1 MAAQVVQKVSVLVV
15 ISCFML
21 MDSCCNATRALKV
34 DADAV
39 TSDYWTPAVATWY
52 GEQADQGFGSDDG
65 ACGYGADVGDF
76 PFSAMVSAGSPSLFL
91 SGKGCGN
98 CYQVRCTTNN
108 ACSGSPVSVVI
119 TDSCT
124 DETCA
129 SNATDHFDLSG
140 IAFEALANSGQID
153 ELLKAGSIQIEYQK
167 VECSYPGTPLTF
179 KIGSDSNSSNF
190 SVLIEYVPG
199 DGDLASPSRPTANFC
214 LGFMAPHAKF
224 WGCCLGSQ
232 LRIRFEGSIFDSD
245 HQSGI
250 QHSSSRKCHSC
261 RMEDRSGLQGQV
273 QRQLLT

>member
-140 IAFEALANSGQID
+140 IAFEALANSGQTD

-199 DGDLASPSRPTANFC
+199 DGDLAQVDLQQTSVSDSYGSPC
-214 LGFMAPHAKF
+214 KVLGVLFGFSAQDP
-224 WGCCLGSQ
+224 L
-232 LRIRFEGSIFDSD
+232 
-245 HQSGI
+245 
-250 QHSSSRKCHSC
+250 
-261 RMEDRSGLQGQV
+261 
-273 QRQLLT
+273 